1 MLESLNSVNQME
13 YQKLSPEEQSKRGI
27 LGRLTGAIA
36 DFKNPTRNGRKYT
49 ESLWDKTFENPIIK
63 EKLTNKC
70 LFGELGHPVDRS
82 EVDMEKIAICLAEPP
97 KKGNDGKLY
106 GVFDILSTP
115 NGRILKTLCDYGCNI
130 GVSSRGSGDTYTDY
144 DGEEVVDEHTL
155 ERECWDAVILPAVKE
170 ARMKLVSE
178 SLGTSTKSLKKAL
191 QESLSKETESN
202 KKIAMDTLDD
212 LGIDYKE
219 DSSENE
225 EEQKVTEEQKVAG
238 DTGMDLVSSLQESLK
253 ENQELRK
260 KVLDLQEKLSVS
272 YTKDIKQEESITNLQ
287 NSVKRLSE
295 AVKKSKALENQLS
308 TMKTQLQESL
318 KANEI
323 NEKVIRT
330 YASKMK
336 ETNSSK
342 KALTESL
349 SGKDNHINQLK
360 KSLSSLNK
368 SAQVKEQQLQES
380 LNQINS
386 ELTELKKDSEVKN
399 SQYQTKLAKKDKLI
413 ESYKNIAKKAIDKYI
428 ESKATNLGIKP
439 TEIKNK
445 LKENYSFNDIDSV
458 CEELRTYKLNMSK
471 LPFNLEN
478 GSVSKVALNEDLSKS
493 KFTNPDDIVDEN
505 LFDLI

>member
-63 EKLTNKC
+63 EKLANKC

-144 DGEEVVDEHTL
+144 DGEEVVDEDTF
-155 ERECWDAVILPAVKE
+155 ECECWDAVILPAVKE

-272 YTKDIKQEESITNLQ
+272 YTKGIKQEESITNLQ

-318 KANEI
+318 KANER

-445 LKENYSFNDIDSV
+445 LKENYSFDDIDSV